1 MHFQKKKSPNQKTHG
16 TLRSERPKCL
26 RVKIRTAEPS
36 KSKAKPQRRLQRPC
50 ESTPKARDNSP
61 HSPRFH
67 AHARASQEAEPRIQV
82 ADDEDLK
89 SGATAQARARNF
101 PNRGHAPH
109 RESVPAITR
118 DGHRQGTLPPCLPH
132 LLDVALREV
141 VDLLPE
147 RRHAGQRPRA
157 GLPQLDE
164 QRVLPS
170 ASASCFRTCT
180 PRQKKHIN
188 LVTDKPKPLGGF
200 TGAIRER

>member
-1 MHFQKKKSPNQKTHG
+1 MHTCVTQKRFEK
-16 TLRSERPKCL
+16 RED
-26 RVKIRTAEPS
+26 TA
-36 KSKAKPQRRLQRPC
+36 A
-50 ESTPKARDNSP
+50 
-61 HSPRFH
+61 
-67 AHARASQEAEPRIQV
+67 
-82 ADDEDLK
+82 
-89 SGATAQARARNF
+89 
-101 PNRGHAPH
+101 APT
-109 RESVPAITR
+109 AITR

-141 VDLLPE
+141 VDLLPK

-188 LVTDKPKPLGGF
+188 LVTDKPKPLGGGEARAPSTRTSSERHAHPPAQAAAAIGSHMHF
-200 TGAIRER
+200 PVPPTTSLPSGIRRDLRRATGT